1 MNNDTT
7 ENTQPKGF
15 IISLNGEGITLD
27 YLVKYT
33 EDFEVLD
40 AIINKIKK
48 QCLINDNKKEQ

>member
-1 MNNDTT
+1 MTETNDT
-7 ENTQPKGF
+7 PKGF

-48 QCLINDNKKEQ
+48 QCIINDNKKQQ